1 MKKIIKYLIEIFTK
15 NLILFLS
22 SFNYGRYVIDEINK
36 NILIKKKV
44 INHNNKEFK
53 FYVPNRLNY
62 FRANTFSTKEPE
74 TLEWID
80 AFKKQSVFWDIGANI
95 GLYSCYAA
103 KSADSKVYAFEP
115 SIFNL
120 ELLAK
125 NIYINSL
132 SEKIAIIPIP
142 ISDSLDVNTFFM
154 SSVEWGGA
162 LSTFGKNIGHD
173 GLPISNIFKYK
184 TVGMSMDDCVKFL
197 QFEKPNYIKIDVDGI
212 EHLILKGSS
221 ETLKSVESILVEVN
235 DNFKKQ
241 AEDSEK
247 YLIEAGFKLKEKR
260 YSEFKGRPES
270 LRFHHNQIWIK

>member
-125 NIYINSL
+125 NIYINLL

-241 AEDSEK
+241 AKDSEK